1 MRFAPSARR
10 KRALWRQETIGDV
23 RADMTDISDLQARIT
38 AALDRIGTGI
48 EALDKASETEPVDA
62 GEVARLTEALEEE
75 RTANAQLEERVRSI
89 RARQD
94 SAVETLAAEV
104 ERLRRLLEEE
114 EGAVARLGR
123 VNTELRA
130 NNAAL
135 REAIMNGVAE
145 PHLVN
150 KAMMAELEGLRA
162 AQGADRAELDAVLGE
177 LGALVAEAE
186 SGVRA
191 KSGEENADA

>member
-1 MRFAPSARR
+1 
-10 KRALWRQETIGDV
+10 
-23 RADMTDISDLQARIT
+23 MTDISDLQARIT
-38 AALDRIGTGI
+38 AALDRIGTGL
-48 EALDKASETEPVDA
+48 EALDKASASEPADA

-89 RARQD
+89 RAKQEN
-94 SAVETLAAEV
+94 AVETLASELA
-104 ERLRRLLEEE
+104 RLRRLLEEE
-114 EGAVARLGR
+114 EAAVARLGR
-123 VNTELRA
+123 VNAQLRT

-135 REAIMNGVAE
+135 REAIENGVAE

-177 LGALVAEAE
+177 LGALVSEAEA
-186 SGVRA
+186 GVRA
-191 KSGEENADA
+191 TSAEENADA